1 MVASVPNLV
10 TTVPVVSASLTPAP
24 KQVVEK
30 LISSLTGPGTGRDWN
45 HFCLGLGTGLK
56 KEENI
61 RLKEGELCNIERKF
75 DDNLGALLRHV
86 VREFERRCRRFDV
99 TVDTTQHIQDV
110 LRTEAILYDQA
121 YYTGLAS
128 ELGRIRLLN

>member
-1 MVASVPNLV
+1 MSSVNPFSYNSGE
-10 TTVPVVSASLTPAP
+10 VSSYNYKRLDPSP
-24 KQVVEK
+24 F
-30 LISSLTGPGTGRDWN
+30 WN
-45 HFCLGLGTGLK
+45 PPYSFAKRGKKSKLK

-86 VREFERRCRRFDV
+86 IREFERRCRRFDV

-128 ELGRIRLLN
+128 ELGRIRRLN